1 MNGIIAKMLTRHAI
15 RRYQKKQLDE
25 EILGQILQ
33 AGLYAPSAGNNQR
46 TCIVVCQ
53 DEKINEQLGRLSREA
68 QFKDLDPKKITP
80 VSSEQPSI
88 RDDLNIKNAFYGAPT
103 VLTFFAPDMTCTRED
118 VGMMAENIQ
127 LAAHFLGVGACYIG
141 CTDEVFNTEYGRR
154 IRKQWGIPQDY
165 LAVGNLIL
173 GYREGPEPNAK
184 PRREG
189 RIIRV

>member
-1 MNGIIAKMLTRHAI
+1 MNKVIEKMLTRHAI

-25 EILGQILQ
+25 EVLGQILQ
-33 AGLYAPSAGNNQR
+33 AGLYAPSAGNNQL

-53 DEKINEQLGRLSREA
+53 DEEINEQLGRLSREA

-80 VSSEQPSI
+80 VSAEQPSI
-88 RDDLNIKNAFYGAPT
+88 RDDLTIKSAFYGAPT
-103 VLTFFAPDMTCTRED
+103 VLTFFAPEMICTHED
-118 VGMMAENIQ
+118 VAMMAENIQ
-127 LAAHFLGVGACYIG
+127 LAAHFLGVGSCYIG
-141 CTDEVFNTEYGRR
+141 RTDEVFNTEYGRR
-154 IRKQWGIPQDY
+154 IREQWGILPDY

-173 GYREGPEPNAK
+173 GYRDGPEPSAK